1 MTDQEFSV
9 LWKTWD
15 NALCTEP
22 MDSNTLVG
30 QITNLV
36 WDIGVFKAIQCSWEK
51 MGRKESDELKINPI
65 VYEFIVTNFFK
76 SFCIAIRKLTEDG
89 KLTCSE
95 EKNDRSIISIH
106 SLLKDIKKHRKEYSR
121 RRLFS
126 LKNLEYD
133 IEILNKK
140 HDEYLE
146 NQRRIGI
153 KFGPIPKDFSPYE
166 SFSLHKQWDEIT
178 STTPDTRTENDV
190 ISEDYLDDLIG
201 RTKEIYLEVKYLTNK
216 YFAHASTKNSR
227 AAMDIKK
234 ENLNFEKLIKTT
246 IECGK
251 LINSISNILSN
262 ARWPFLSDA
271 PYDKWT
277 YWSYG
282 WNASEEELEN
292 VWQTW
297 GKETEMLEP
306 ILPIHN

>member
-1 MTDQEFSV
+1 MTDREFNV

-15 NALCTEP
+15 SALCTEP

-36 WDIGVFKAIQCSWEK
+36 WDIGVFKAIQHSWEK
-51 MGRKESDELKINPI
+51 TGSKDSDELKINPI

-76 SFCIAIRKLTEDG
+76 SFCIAIRKITEDG
-89 KLTCSE
+89 KLNCSE
-95 EKNDRSIISIH
+95 EKNDRSIISIQ

-133 IEILNKK
+133 IEILNRK

-146 NQRRIGI
+146 NQQRIGV
-153 KFGPIPKDFSPYE
+153 KFGPIPKDCSPYQ
-166 SFSLHKQWDEIT
+166 SYSLHKQWDEIT
-178 STTPDTRTENDV
+178 LTAPDARTENDV
-190 ISEDYLDDLIG
+190 IPEEYLNDLIE
-201 RTKEIYLEVKYLTNK
+201 RTKEINTEVKYLTNK
-216 YFAHASTKNSR
+216 YFAHAATKNSR
-227 AAMDIKK
+227 ASMDIKE
-234 ENLNFEKLIKTT
+234 ENLNFEKLIEIT
-246 IECGK
+246 IQCGK

-271 PYDKWT
+271 QYDKWT
-277 YWSYG
+277 YWSFG

-292 VWQTW
+292 VWQAW
-297 GKETEMLEP
+297 RIETEMLEP
-306 ILPIHN
+306 ILALHN